1 MDKKI
6 VKLIKNARIGYLGT
20 TSSNMQ
26 PYATP
31 VVFVLQNENVYVPL
45 DQKPKTVNILE
56 LKRVKNIQHN
66 SKVCFLVHHYDENWT
81 KLWFV
86 MITGNATLV
95 NTRSETLKA
104 KLKTIHNK
112 FLSKYSQYNE
122 ISVGNFYIRIRID
135 RTAYWNYTQEKIK
148 LL

>member
-6 VKLIKNARIGYLGT
+6 VRLIKNTRIGYLAT
-20 TSSNMQ
+20 ASSNMQ
-26 PYATP
+26 PYVTP

-56 LKRVKNIQHN
+56 LKRVRNIQEN
-66 SKVCFLVHHYDENWT
+66 SKVCFLVHHYDEDWT

-86 MITGNATLV
+86 MITGYASLLDST
-95 NTRSETLKA
+95 SE

-112 FLSKYSQYNE
+112 FLSKYSQYNK
-122 ISVGNFYIRIRID
+122 IGLGNFYIKIRINK
-135 RTAYWNYTQEKIK
+135 TAYWKYAQSK
-148 LL
+148 

>member
-1 MDKKI
+1 VDKKI
-6 VKLIKNARIGYLGT
+6 VKLIKNARIGYLAT
-20 TSSNMQ
+20 ASSNMQ

-31 VVFVLQNENVYVPL
+31 VVFVLQNENIYVPL

-56 LKRVKNIQHN
+56 LKRVKNIQDN
-66 SKVCFLVHHYDENWT
+66 SKVSFLVHHYDEDWT